1 MNNMAVNADLPRAL
15 DPRQILQ
22 PRILEG
28 IMNKKIEQNLDFGDM
43 FPVVQ
48 TDALSFAYFE
58 DLQTAGSDIQG
69 GIQAMPSPLMEIG
82 ELDEIETSS
91 ISMKYGGMQRFGYQL
106 KFSKRMLR
114 EQAVIDEISRAVDR
128 AAFGISKKMNDDI
141 IAAFQAGA
149 KGGQAGT
156 GSLGSGATTWDSA
169 SATPV
174 EDMLTFT
181 DKSMVEG
188 YPYALSDLYVH
199 QTNYFE
205 ALKYV
210 QGVDINWVQ
219 DPFGGLKDLPEING
233 VRLHNI
239 RQTQLNEGGYMGADS
254 RYPGLTIYEHV
265 DSDINKSGHV
275 NINVIHEEK
284 YPYNTVVEFY
294 AERGIAP
301 KLPMSLYYSAT
312 GI

>member
-1 MNNMAVNADLPRAL
+1 MAVNPDLPRAL

-28 IMNKKIEQNLDFGDM
+28 IMNKKLEQNLDFGDM

-58 DLQTAGSDIQG
+58 DLTTAGADIANG
-69 GIQAMPSPLMEIG
+69 VQATPAPLMEIG

-91 ISMKYGGMQRFGYQL
+91 ISMKYGGMQRFGYQM

-128 AAFGISKKMNDDI
+128 ASFGIAKKMNDDI
-141 IAAFQAGA
+141 IAAIQAAGKDLGA
-149 KGGQAGT
+149 
-156 GSLGSGATTWDSA
+156 GSAVWSSA
-169 SATPV
+169 AATPV
-174 EDMLTFT
+174 EDMLTF
-181 DKSMVEG
+181 KNASMVEG
-188 YPYALSDLYVH
+188 YPYELTDLYLH
-199 QTNYFE
+199 QTDYFNMM
-205 ALKYV
+205 KYL
-210 QGVDINWVQ
+210 QGIDINWVVS
-219 DPFGGLKDLPEING
+219 PMGGDHQLPQING
-233 VRLHNI
+233 VNLHNI
-239 RQTQLNEGGYMGADS
+239 RQTQLSQGAYLGVDS
-254 RYPGLTIYEHV
+254 RFPGLTIYEHV

-284 YPYNTVVEFY
+284 YPYNTVVEMY

-301 KLPMSLYYSAT
+301 KLPYALFYRSS